1 MSKDQLPPAEDRL
14 LESDGL
20 DADMFWAKYR
30 SAIIGAVIAVVVI
43 AVGGGFYWLS
53 ERNTRINSEKAFADA
68 TTVEA
73 WQTLIAQYPKSQAA
87 ADAYFL
93 VAAAQRDGGKIEDAT
108 ATYKKFLDTFPK
120 NALAGAA
127 RLGIAQNLEQQNK
140 MSEALDALRD
150 VQSQDGKSY
159 AASFA
164 LLEQARILLRQNKL
178 EEARAA
184 LDTLTQSYPASPA
197 AMFGGSILSDV
208 QALIPPPAVTAVVAP
223 QPAAAASATL

>member
-1 MSKDQLPPAEDRL
+1 L
-14 LESDGL
+14 LESDGFDGDL
-20 DADMFWAKYR
+20 FWAKYR
-30 SAIIGAVIAVVVI
+30 STIIGAAIAVVVVV
-43 AVGGGFYWLS
+43 VGGGFYWLS

-68 TTVEA
+68 TTLEA

-197 AMFGGSILSDV
+197 AMFGGSILADV

-223 QPAAAASATL
+223 QPTPAASATP

>member
-14 LESDGL
+14 LQPDGFDSDL
-20 DADMFWAKYR
+20 FWAKYR
-30 SAIIGAVIAVVVI
+30 SVIIGGAIAVVVI
-43 AVGGGFYWLS
+43 VLGGGFYWLS

-68 TTVEA
+68 STVES

-93 VAAAQRDGGKIEDAT
+93 VAAAQRDGGKIEDST
-108 ATYKKFLDTFPK
+108 ATYKKFLDVFPK
-120 NALAGAA
+120 NALTGAA

-140 MSEALDALRD
+140 LSEALDALRD
-150 VQSQDGKSY
+150 VQARDGGSY
-159 AASFA
+159 VASFA

-178 EEARAA
+178 EEARGA
-184 LDTLTQSYPASPA
+184 LNTLTQTYPTTPS

-223 QPAAAASATL
+223 QPAAAASATP

>member
-14 LESDGL
+14 LQSDAF
-20 DADMFWAKYR
+20 DADLFWAKYR
-30 SAIIGAVIAVVVI
+30 SAIIGGVIAVVVI

-53 ERNTRINSEKAFADA
+53 ERNTRINSEKAFAEA
-68 TTVEA
+68 TTVES

-93 VAAAQRDGGKIEDAT
+93 VAAAQRDGGKIEDST
-108 ATYKKFLDTFPK
+108 ATYKKFLEVFPK
-120 NALAGAA
+120 NALTGAA
-127 RLGIAQNLEQQNK
+127 RLGVAQNLEQQDK
-140 MSEALDALRD
+140 LSEALDALRD
-150 VQSQDGKSY
+150 VQAQDGKSY
-159 AASFA
+159 VASFA

-184 LDTLTQSYPASPA
+184 LNTLTQTYPTTPS

-223 QPAAAASATL
+223 QPTAAASATP

>member
-14 LESDGL
+14 LESDGF
-20 DADMFWAKYR
+20 DADLFWAKYR
-30 SAIIGAVIAVVVI
+30 SAIIGGVVAVVVI

-53 ERNTRINSEKAFADA
+53 ERNTRINSEKAFA
-68 TTVEA
+68 EA
-73 WQTLIAQYPKSQAA
+73 STMEGWQTLVAQYPKSQAA

-93 VAAAQRDGGKIEDAT
+93 IAAAQRDGGKIEDST

-120 NALAGAA
+120 NALTGAA
-127 RLGIAQNLEQQNK
+127 RLGIAQNLEQENK
-140 MSEALDALRD
+140 LSEALDALRD
-150 VQSQDGKSY
+150 IQAQDGESY
-159 AASFA
+159 VASFA

-184 LDTLTQSYPASPA
+184 LNTLTQTYPTTPS

-223 QPAAAASATL
+223 QPAAAASATP